1 MQSTKEILFRL
12 SRSKFRSGFSLNAN
26 EKAYFSEKGEEKIR
40 AHARDF
46 ILQRLAAENPK
57 NDGKQTPTHGHP
69 VFVAMH
75 ATACCCRGCLEKWH
89 KIPKGREL
97 SDEEIEFLVDLMMR
111 WILEQT

>member
-1 MQSTKEILFRL
+1 MKNVNDALFRL
-12 SRSKFRSGFSLNAN
+12 SRSKFRSGFSLTDK
-26 EKAYFSEKGEEKIR
+26 EKAYFREKGKEVIR
-40 AHARDF
+40 SHAKDF
-46 ILQRLAAENPK
+46 VSARIGADFPK

-97 SDEEIEFLVDLMMR
+97 NTEEKDYLV
-111 WILEQT
+111 ILIMNWLSTQI